1 MKAWGK
7 TWVLMGALLPLLA
20 ITVAYAAERPVTVK
34 CSLKMKYSVH
44 TERPTVDA
52 VNRYVCKAEVI
63 ASSDV
68 DAVDAVDLATRQ
80 VVFALDNCP
89 RLPERVVFGDRDV
102 TEVRARR
109 GSLVKAHLFA
119 GECKGCVISANTDV
133 SNAQLDSGHFDAT
146 FLVRPVAITPQEMS
160 IMLPAG
166 KGRLTLRSERT
177 DDMIVRGGWAAR
189 RCRIFPT
196 PPIFCGGIE
205 GKLCPDGLECV
216 DYPGDKCDP
225 GEGHADCIGI
235 CVEPGS

>member
-7 TWVLMGALLPLLA
+7 TWVVMGALLPLLA

-52 VNRYVCKAEVI
+52 VNRYVCRAEVI

-68 DAVDAVDLATRQ
+68 DAVDAVDVARRQ
-80 VVFALDNCP
+80 VVFVLDDCP
-89 RLPERVVFGDRDV
+89 RLPDRVVFGDRNV
-102 TEVRARR
+102 TEVRELR
-109 GSLVKAHLFA
+109 GGIVKAHLFA
-119 GECKGCVISANTDV
+119 GECAGCVISANTDV

-166 KGRLTLRSERT
+166 KGHLTLRSERT
-177 DDMIVRGGWAAR
+177 DDMIVRAGWAAR
-189 RCRIFPT
+189 RCQIVPT
-196 PPIFCGGIE
+196 PPIFCGGIA
-205 GKLCPDGLECV
+205 GIPCPDGLECV

-225 GEGHADCIGI
+225 DEGHADCIGI